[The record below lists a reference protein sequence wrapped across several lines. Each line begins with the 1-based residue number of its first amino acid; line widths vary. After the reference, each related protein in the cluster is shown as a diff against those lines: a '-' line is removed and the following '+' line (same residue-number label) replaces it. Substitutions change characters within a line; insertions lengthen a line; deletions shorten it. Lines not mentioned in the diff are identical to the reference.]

1 MGRRRL
7 RRPRRG
13 TVAPVGRSGVTGP
26 QGSASTQLA
35 GDGPAPTPGPW
46 QWATVEALRPENA
59 HVVTLRL
66 RVPHWREHLPGQH
79 YVVRLTAEDGYTAS
93 RSYSVSSPPEDA
105 GVVELTVDRLPD
117 GEVSPYLTQEL
128 VVGDEVE
135 LRGPIGGYFAWRG
148 ESPLLLVAGGSGV
161 APVMAMLRSRRLS
174 RPEVPVRLLF
184 SVRGPEELIFA
195 DELAPETTVVYT
207 RRAPDGY
214 ARPAGRITAADIQA
228 VAFDGGPAYV
238 CGSSGFVEA
247 TAGLLAGVGYD
258 RTRIR
263 LERYGPS
270 ADRRE

>member
-1 MGRRRL
+1 
-7 RRPRRG
+7 
-13 TVAPVGRSGVTGP
+13 VTE
-26 QGSASTQLA
+26 
-35 GDGPAPTPGPW
+35 PAPAPGPW
-46 QWATVEALRPENA
+46 QWATVEALRRENA

-66 RVPHWREHLPGQH
+66 KVPQWTAHLAGQH

-117 GEVSPYLTQEL
+117 GEVSPYLTE
-128 VVGDEVE
+128 VVEVGDEIE

-148 ESPLLLVAGGSGV
+148 ERPLLLVAGGSGI

-174 RPEVPVRLLF
+174 HPDIPARLLF
-184 SVRGPEELIFA
+184 SVRSPDELIFPA
-195 DELAPETTVVYT
+195 ELDPDTTVVYT
-207 RRAPDGY
+207 RQTPDGY
-214 ARPAGRITAADIQA
+214 GRPAGRITAADIEN
-228 VAFDGGPAYV
+228 VAFDGGPAYI

-247 TAGLLAGVGYD
+247 AAALVAGVGYD

-270 ADRRE
+270 